1 MRALELQQLSG
12 PDGFALVDRP
22 EPTGDGLVTV
32 DVRAAGVSF
41 PDLLMSRGRYQHS
54 PELPAVLGSEVAG
67 TVRSAP
73 HGHRLKPGDRVWAT
87 PELGGFADVAAAP
100 AERVFPLPPDMSFEE
115 GAALGVNYLTAV
127 FALRR
132 RGALRRG
139 ETVLVLG
146 AAGGLG
152 TATIAVAKA
161 LDARVLAVVSVPEKA
176 GTASAA
182 GADEILVGS
191 DWRDAVLEHTG
202 GRGADVVADVVGGN
216 ETLQAV
222 RSSAPEGRVLIL
234 GFTAGEIPSLATNR
248 LLLRNVSLV
257 GAGLGA
263 LAASVDDLI
272 DETVAELTR
281 LMEKGLRPI
290 VGATFPLEEGA
301 EAVRRLEDR
310 TAQGKI
316 VLTIDGSV
324 A

>member
-12 PDGFALVDRP
+12 PEGFALVDRP
-22 EPTGDGLVTV
+22 EPSGDGLVV
-32 DVRAAGVSF
+32 IEVRAAGVSF
-41 PDLLMSRGRYQHS
+41 PELLMSRGRYQHR

-73 HGHRLKPGDRVWAT
+73 SDSGLVPGRRVWAV
-87 PELGGFADVAAAP
+87 PELGGFAEVVATP
-100 AERVFPLPPDMSFEE
+100 PERVFGLADSISFEQ

-132 RGALRRG
+132 RAVLRPG
-139 ETVLVLG
+139 EVVLVLG

-161 LDARVLAVVSVPEKA
+161 MGARVIAVVSASGKA
-176 GTASAA
+176 GTAQTA
-182 GADEILVGS
+182 GADEVIVGAE
-191 DWRDAVLEHTG
+191 WRDRVLELTG
-202 GRGADVVADVVGGN
+202 GRGADVVADVVGGDQ
-216 ETLQAV
+216 TLQAV

-234 GFTAGEIPSLATNR
+234 GFTGGEIPELATNR

-263 LAASVDDLI
+263 LAASVDELLVETATELAHLI
-272 DETVAELTR
+272 GG
-281 LMEKGLRPI
+281 GLRPL
-290 VGATFPLEEGA
+290 VGASFPLERGA
-301 EAVRRLEDR
+301 EAVRRLDER
-310 TAQGKI
+310 TAQGKL
-316 VLTIDGSV
+316 VLTFGPG